1 MGNLLDGIRKLKE
14 RRQETTQAVTVVPD
28 DMTGLITL
36 YESICTKSE
45 LVQFKNSTVTDQD
58 KHELERM
65 KKSFKYRWND
75 LSLDR
80 QQEFVDRLLDENL
93 IPDTVGQILD
103 VFDGSTVVSL
113 VKV

>member
-1 MGNLLDGIRKLKE
+1 MGDLLDGIRKLKE
-14 RRQETTQAVTVVPD
+14 RRQEATQAVTVMPD

-36 YESICTKSE
+36 YESIVTKSE
-45 LVQFKNSTVTDQD
+45 PVQFKNSTVTDQD
-58 KHELERM
+58 KHVLERM
-65 KKSFKYRWND
+65 KKSFKYHWD
-75 LSLDR
+75 ELSPDK

-93 IPDTVGQILD
+93 IPDTFGQILD